1 MRANYTALSP
11 TCHAVSFAV
20 QVKQTITLEEDWR
33 MLYPLFFMVLL
44 TFVILLFTLRVRVA
58 SVLRGTF
65 R

>member
-1 MRANYTALSP
+1 
-11 TCHAVSFAV
+11 
-20 QVKQTITLEEDWR
+20 